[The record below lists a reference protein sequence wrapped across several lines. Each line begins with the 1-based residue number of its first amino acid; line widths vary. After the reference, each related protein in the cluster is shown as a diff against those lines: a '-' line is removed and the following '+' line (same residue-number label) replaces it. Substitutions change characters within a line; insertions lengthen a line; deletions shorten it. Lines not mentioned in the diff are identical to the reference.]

1 MFSKLTVRD
10 FFIVVAFILG
20 VLIVGNLYSKL
31 DSWSIFGPSK
41 DKVIET
47 QKEEIDT
54 LKDVVETNTDFID
67 IKKDV
72 SVKKDEV
79 ITETV
84 AKIGEVKKKSEATK
98 DKQAKKVEEIKKDPV
113 LTAQEKS
120 EEISRAI
127 IQSLWEDFCQD
138 QQNCG
143 ETT

>member
-10 FFIVVAFILG
+10 FFIVMAFILG

-84 AKIGEVKKKSEATK
+84 AKIDEVKKKSEATK
-98 DKQAKKVEEIKKDPV
+98 GKQAKKVEEIKKDPV
-113 LTAQEKS
+113 LSAQEKS

>member
-10 FFIVVAFILG
+10 FFIVMAFILG

>member
-10 FFIVVAFILG
+10 FFIVMAFILG
-20 VLIVGNLYSKL
+20 ALVVGNLYSKW

-47 QKEEIDT
+47 QKEEITT